1 MPQSS
6 SVSRTDK
13 KRTAV
18 VDAAARLFRERPDVE
33 AVGVDEVAAL
43 AGVSK
48 ATLYRYFPSK
58 AALVQAAAERA
69 GVDPGAWEAPDRR
82 TQILQAALA
91 LIPERGLRSL
101 TMEQV
106 AEAAGVS
113 AAAIYWHFASKD
125 ALVIAVAEYC
135 SPVSVVKRALARG
148 AAGDPYDDLR
158 EFARQMLEH
167 APGRF
172 EVMVAC
178 VADSWSSPRVA
189 THVMRTVAL
198 PMWGEV
204 RTDFAAQTAA
214 GRLRKGHFLPR
225 MMALAGPI
233 MGYLMA
239 RRALSGVASA
249 AGAEDVAAGALSLA
263 GSAPTAGAGPFG
275 AMLAVLASAAEDES
289 DTGELTPD
297 ELVESHVRTFLAG
310 HATPAY
316 LAELEARRRHE
327 GGSGG
332 GHDGG

>member
-1 MPQSS
+1 M
-6 SVSRTDK
+6 K
-13 KRTAV
+13 KRAAV

-69 GVDPGAWEAPDRR
+69 GVEASAWEVPDRR
-82 TQILQAALA
+82 TQILQAALR
-91 LIPERGLRSL
+91 LIPARGLRSL
-101 TMEQV
+101 TMEQI
-106 AEAAGVS
+106 AEAAGIS
-113 AAAIYWHFASKD
+113 PAAIYWHFGSKD
-125 ALVIAVAEYC
+125 DLVVAVAEYC
-135 SPVSVVKRALARG
+135 SPVPVVKRALARG

-198 PMWGEV
+198 PRWGEV
-204 RTDFAAQTAA
+204 RTYFAAQTAA
-214 GRLRKGHFLPR
+214 GRLRKAHFLPR

-249 AGAEDVAAGALSLA
+249 VGAEDVAAGALELA
-263 GSAPTAGAGPFG
+263 SAAPAGGAGPFG
-275 AMLAVLASAAEDES
+275 AMLAMLATAGDDEA
-289 DTGELTPD
+289 DVGELTPE
-297 ELVESHVRTFLAG
+297 ELVETHVRTFLAG

-316 LAELEARRRHE
+316 LAELEARSAHV
-327 GGSGG
+327 GGKT
-332 GHDGG
+332 